1 MKLLVV
7 ALLVAAVATSAVPW
21 HGVQGNIEYYL
32 AGTVSTNPPVLFPPP
47 LDKLPK
53 KLVNFMAQSS
63 NPAVVGLRFT
73 VQFKLNGAI
82 TTESQVADYNQY
94 GWAVVWFLG
103 HDTDEILDFEIE
115 ERTLGKVERFH

>member
-1 MKLLVV
+1 
-7 ALLVAAVATSAVPW
+7 
-21 HGVQGNIEYYL
+21 VQGNIEYYL